1 MLWRYKKERDELH
14 KQNNALISRAATL
27 EIELTKSHGEISRL
41 KSFINEAAK
50 YDMNASSD
58 DSSPLDAQE
67 RAAYLSG
74 VVTFFENY
82 GTKKVNELIAKAKE
96 DLSNPY
102 NQRDYDLTIKGTIN
116 GLAQLLDW
124 YDACFSELNQPKQD
138 KVNQ

>member
-1 MLWRYKKERDELH
+1 MLWRYKSERDELQ
-14 KQNNALISRAATL
+14 KQNNSLISRVATL
-27 EIELTKSHGEISRL
+27 EIELTKSNGEVSRL

-58 DSSPLDAQE
+58 DSSPSDVQE

-82 GTKKVNELIAKAKE
+82 GTKKINELIAKAKE

-116 GLAQLLDW
+116 GLSQMLDW
-124 YDACFSELNQPKQD
+124 YDSCYAEMNQPRQD
-138 KVNQ
+138 KVNN